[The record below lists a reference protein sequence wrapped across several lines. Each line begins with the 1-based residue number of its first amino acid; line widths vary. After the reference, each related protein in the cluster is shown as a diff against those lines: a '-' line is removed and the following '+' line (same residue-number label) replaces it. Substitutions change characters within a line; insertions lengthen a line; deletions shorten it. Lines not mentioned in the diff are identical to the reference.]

1 MLVEDLKKT
10 AAERETRVSTVLR
23 DESPKRNVESPPPI
37 SPVAASLEPTVSPVS
52 ISPTTKVIMEK
63 KSNNGR
69 SDAPTPGLSVK
80 TKKSIRKTVKKS
92 EKDGVNRDETGDSSL
107 NQIDKIDLM
116 AESKY
121 KDSVS
126 PSKSPRTSLKKKSIK
141 NDELTIKLTEQ
152 ANEFKSEISE
162 LKAEQAR

>member
-1 MLVEDLKKT
+1 MEDLKKT

-23 DESPKRNVESPPPI
+23 EESPKRGGESPMAK
-37 SPVAASLEPTVSPVS
+37 AASPELVSPDATVSPVS
-52 ISPTTKVIMEK
+52 ISPTTKVIKE

-121 KDSVS
+121 KDSVT
-126 PSKSPRTSLKKKSIK
+126 PSKSPRASLKKKGGFK

-162 LKAEQAR
+162 IKLE

>member
-1 MLVEDLKKT
+1 MDELKKT

-23 DESPKRNVESPPPI
+23 EESPKRPMEKESPAPM
-37 SPVAASLEPTVSPVS
+37 SPVAASPDPTVSPVS
-52 ISPTTKVIMEK
+52 ISPTTKVIKE

-92 EKDGVNRDETGDSSL
+92 EKDGINRDETGDSSL

-126 PSKSPRTSLKKKSIK
+126 PSKSPRASLKKKGLK
-141 NDELTIKLTEQ
+141 NDELTNKLTEQ
-152 ANEFKSEISE
+152 AVELKSEISE
-162 LKAEQAR
+162 IKAE

>member
-1 MLVEDLKKT
+1 MLIEDVKKT

-23 DESPKRNVESPPPI
+23 DESPKRIVEVPAPI
-37 SPVAASLEPTVSPVS
+37 SPVAVSPEPTVSPVS
-52 ISPTTKVIMEK
+52 ISPTTKIIKE

-80 TKKSIRKTVKKS
+80 TKKSIKSIRKTVKKS
-92 EKDGVNRDETGDSSL
+92 EKDGANRDETGDSSL

-121 KDSVS
+121 KDSVGS
-126 PSKSPRTSLKKKSIK
+126 PSKSPRTSMKKKGLK

-152 ANEFKSEISE
+152 ANELKIEISE
-162 LKAEQAR
+162 IKGE

>member
-1 MLVEDLKKT
+1 MIKE
-10 AAERETRVSTVLR
+10 
-23 DESPKRNVESPPPI
+23 
-37 SPVAASLEPTVSPVS
+37 
-52 ISPTTKVIMEK
+52 

-92 EKDGVNRDETGDSSL
+92 VKDGVNRDETGDSSL

-121 KDSVS
+121 KDSVT
-126 PSKSPRTSLKKKSIK
+126 PSKSPRTSLKKKGFK

-162 LKAEQAR
+162 IKLE

>member
-1 MLVEDLKKT
+1 MDELKNT
-10 AAERETRVSTVLR
+10 ANERETRVSTVLR
-23 DESPKRNVESPPPI
+23 EESPKKIIEKDASPAPI
-37 SPVAASLEPTVSPVS
+37 TPIPNSPDPTVSPVS
-52 ISPTTKVIMEK
+52 ISPTTKVVKE

-92 EKDGVNRDETGDSSL
+92 EKDGGINRDETGDSSL

-141 NDELTIKLTEQ
+141 NDELTIKLT
-152 ANEFKSEISE
+152 
-162 LKAEQAR
+162 